1 MDAWIWVV
9 IAVVVVV
16 LVAIGAWAAWRKQR
30 SVRLRERFGPE
41 YGRVVADR
49 GGRRKAEAELSA
61 REKRR
66 EKLEI
71 RPLDAEVRDRY
82 AETWRGVQARFVD
95 EPVGALEDADRLVM
109 EVMRKRGYPMD
120 DFEQRAA
127 DISVDHPEVVENYRA
142 GHSIYVAHG
151 RGEAGTE
158 DLRQAMVHYRSL
170 FEDLLEREETTE
182 DEPVREVR

>member
-1 MDAWIWVV
+1 MDTWMWVV
-9 IAVVVVV
+9 LAVVVVV
-16 LVAIGAWAAWRKQR
+16 LVAIAAWAAWRKQR
-30 SVRLRERFGPE
+30 TVRLQERFGPE
-41 YGRVVADR
+41 YGRAVEER
-49 GGRRKAEAELSA
+49 GGRREAEAELSA

-66 EKLEI
+66 EELEI
-71 RPLDAEVRDRY
+71 RPLDSEARDRY
-82 AETWRGVQARFVD
+82 AETWRAVQARFVD

-127 DISVDHPEVVENYRA
+127 DISVDHPEVVDNYRA

-151 RGEAGTE
+151 RGEGSTE

-170 FEDLLEREETTE
+170 FEDLLEREETPE
-182 DEPVREVR
+182 GEPAREVR